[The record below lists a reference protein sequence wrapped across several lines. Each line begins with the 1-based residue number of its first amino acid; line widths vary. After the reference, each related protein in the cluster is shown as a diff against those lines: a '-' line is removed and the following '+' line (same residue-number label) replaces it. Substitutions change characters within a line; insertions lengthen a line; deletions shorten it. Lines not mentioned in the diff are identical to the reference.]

1 MKPKWHFAFKCAL
14 GVIAVASVLILQGAN
29 SDKVVSN
36 TVTNSTVEGFGISY
50 VLSHPVE
57 MMQMLFKTIIEQG
70 DFYVKSMISFFGW
83 FEFQTPW
90 FMAIPYVV
98 VVCLAFMRKS
108 DEPKVMGLAQRS
120 YSLMLFGV
128 VFLLIE
134 LLLLLDHT
142 YSGSQIILGVQGRYF
157 IPALP
162 LLFLFLRNNTIE
174 LKQNFDTKLLYLLSV
189 LNSGIFIYSCS
200 KIV

>member
-1 MKPKWHFAFKCAL
+1 
-14 GVIAVASVLILQGAN
+14 
-29 SDKVVSN
+29 
-36 TVTNSTVEGFGISY
+36 
-50 VLSHPVE
+50 
-57 MMQMLFKTIIEQG
+57 
-70 DFYVKSMISFFGW
+70 
-83 FEFQTPW
+83 
-90 FMAIPYVV
+90 
-98 VVCLAFMRKS
+98 
-108 DEPKVMGLAQRS
+108 
-120 YSLMLFGV
+120 MLFGV

>member
-1 MKPKWHFAFKCAL
+1 MRTAKH
-14 GVIAVASVLILQGAN
+14 IL
-29 SDKVVSN
+29 
-36 TVTNSTVEGFGISY
+36 
-50 VLSHPVE
+50 H
-57 MMQMLFKTIIEQG
+57 
-70 DFYVKSMISFFGW
+70 FGW
-83 FEFQTPW
+83 AISGDWCWIAERISRILLW
-90 FMAIPYVV
+90 NMAIPYVV
-98 VVCLAFMRKS
+98 VLCLAFMRKS
-108 DEPKVMGLAQRS
+108 YEPKVMGLAQRS